1 MFASA
6 TTKKRPLTQGEFRAM
21 YSRPESFTD
30 LLPWRDYLPEEKAF
44 LLEDGRSVGAF
55 FEIRAVACE
64 ARPHAWLESLRNNFQ
79 NVLSALPE
87 NTEAHWVLQ
96 LYLQDEP
103 SLDALG
109 KTLREYVHPRARGTA
124 YTRAYLA
131 EMDEHLEMI
140 CRHGGL
146 FVDTQTT
153 GSEWRGQTRR
163 VRAVLYRRTPKQKR
177 NSQADMSPVEE
188 LNEACSRFFSA
199 LGAAGVAVHRGNG
212 HEFYRWM
219 ASWFNPSTP
228 IDQLMKNAPYP
239 DAADDQPYGRDLAE
253 MMMFSRPKSENGVW
267 WFDGMPHLAVT
278 VQSLRNAPKIGHI
291 TAERQMGDH
300 TYAFFDRVPEG
311 TTMAMTIT
319 AKPRSQIVNHLA
331 EVNKSATGDSAEAR
345 IARDETDL
353 ARHEMAL
360 GNSLYPC
367 EITWYLRAPDLET
380 LRYNATVLN
389 AKLQSND
396 LQPVDPK
403 NDPLAM
409 DSYIRNLP
417 MNYDPAIDKSSSSS
431 RRRSRLWYA
440 KQIANLFP
448 FYGRSTGTGHP
459 GVVGFSRSA
468 EGFTFDP
475 LNEHDRKKNAFA
487 LVLGPP
493 GSGKSATTIYML
505 RHYLAILRPR
515 LFILEAGNSFGL
527 FADDCRNL
535 GLTVNHIKLRP
546 DSDVS
551 LPPFSDAL
559 KLIPELTTLNPEAT
573 IDENDDAPIKADDD
587 DKDKRDYLGEME
599 IVARLM
605 ITGGEAKEEA
615 RMIRADKLSIRLGI
629 MEAAKTTQAE
639 GRDCVITSDVV
650 TGLRAVA
657 AREIGARR
665 ERISE
670 MADSMAVF
678 SSGLAGHFFNR
689 PGTRWPDADVTIVD
703 LGTLAREGYED
714 QLAVAVVG
722 LLSAINDIA
731 ERDQHSGRPT
741 IVPIDEAH
749 LITTNPL
756 LAPYVVKMAKM
767 WRKLGCWLRLITQN
781 LGDFP
786 DASRKMLN
794 MLEWWICLTPP
805 KDEVEQIARFR
816 SLTNEQRSLLMAAK
830 KENGKYAEAIVLA
843 DGLEGLF
850 RIVSPALCLA
860 LAQTEQHEKAARRAL
875 MDELGCTELEAA
887 YVIAGQIKA
896 SRGLK

>member
-1 MFASA
+1 MLASA
-6 TTKKRPLTQGEFRAM
+6 IKRRPLTQGEFRTM

-30 LLPWRDYLPEEKAF
+30 LLPWRDYLPESKAF

-64 ARPHAWLESLRNNFQ
+64 ARPQEWLKNLRDNFQ

-87 NTEAHWVLQ
+87 DTDAHWVLQ

-124 YTRAYLA
+124 YTDAYLA
-131 EMDEHLEMI
+131 EMDEHLDMI
-140 CRHGGL
+140 CRPGGL
-146 FVDTQTT
+146 FTDTQTT

-163 VRAVLYRRTPKQKR
+163 VRAVLYRRTPKQKK

-188 LNEACSRFFSA
+188 LDEACSRFFSA
-199 LGAAGVAVHRGNG
+199 LGSAGVAVHRGNG
-212 HEFYRWM
+212 QEFYRWM

-228 IDQLMKNAPYP
+228 IDQLMRDAPYP
-239 DAADDQPYGRDLAE
+239 EAAEDQPYGRDLAE

-278 VQSLRNAPKIGHI
+278 VQSLRKAPQIGHI
-291 TAERQMGDH
+291 TAERTMGDH

-311 TTMAMTIT
+311 TIMAMTIT
-319 AKPRSQIVNHLA
+319 AKPRSLIDNHLA
-331 EVNKSATGDSAEAR
+331 EVNKSATGDSAEAS
-345 IARDETDL
+345 IARQETEM

-367 EITWYLRAPDLET
+367 EITWYMRAPDLET
-380 LRYNATVLN
+380 LRYNATVLK

-396 LQPVDPK
+396 LQPLDPK
-403 NDPLAM
+403 GDPLAM

-417 MNYDPAIDKSSSSS
+417 MNYDPAIDKSPSSS
-431 RRRSRLWYA
+431 RRRARLWYA

-459 GVVGFSRSA
+459 GVLGFSRSA
-468 EGFTFDP
+468 EAFTFDP
-475 LNEHDRKKNAFA
+475 LNKRDRKKNAFA

-527 FADDCRNL
+527 FADDCRRL
-535 GLTVNHIKLRP
+535 GLTVNHVKLRP
-546 DSDVS
+546 GSGVS

-573 IDENDDAPIKADDD
+573 IDENDEDIKKEDDD
-587 DKDKRDYLGEME
+587 DEKDKRDYLGEME

-605 ITGGEAKEEA
+605 ITGGEKKEEDRLTRSDRLA
-615 RMIRADKLSIRLGI
+615 IRRGI
-629 MEAAKTTQAE
+629 MEAAKTTHAE
-639 GRDCVITSDVV
+639 GRDCVIPTDVV
-650 TGLRAVA
+650 NGMRAVA
-657 AREIGARR
+657 ANEVGARR

-670 MADSMAVF
+670 MADGMEMF
-678 SSGLAGHFFNR
+678 CGGLAGEFFNR

-722 LLSAINDIA
+722 LMSAINDIA
-731 ERDQHSGRPT
+731 ERDQHNDRPT

-767 WRKLGCWLRLITQN
+767 WRKLGCWLWLITQN

-816 SLTNEQRSLLMAAK
+816 SLTNEQRSLLMAAR
-830 KENGKYAEAIVLA
+830 KENGKYAEAIVL
-843 DGLEGLF
+843 GEGIEGLF
-850 RIVSPALCLA
+850 RVVSPALCLA
-860 LAQTEQHEKAARRAL
+860 LAQTEKHEKAERAKI
-875 MDELGCTELEAA
+875 MNERGCTELEAA
-887 YVIAGQIKA
+887 YVIAEQIKK
-896 SRGLK
+896 SRG